1 MNRSRWLQAV
11 FLFVRFGRLDQ
22 KELFR
27 DSFEFMEYTWPMC
40 HHISVTIFF
49 ASFWSFITYLSFTIG
64 VLCKSKFGFFLF
76 CFWAGKD
83 YALPTCGW
91 QANKYFPRK
100 DDNVWSIFCIQ
111 KNELQNYTKEIFP
124 KREDKALEYRASQKQ
139 VTNRIGEFAW
149 FSRLAKPGFCCQNRR
164 MRGKIM
170 ENMQR

>member
-1 MNRSRWLQAV
+1 MQEQIR
-11 FLFVRFGRLDQ
+11 
-22 KELFR
+22 
-27 DSFEFMEYTWPMC
+27 
-40 HHISVTIFF
+40 I
-49 ASFWSFITYLSFTIG
+49 
-64 VLCKSKFGFFLF
+64 FLF

-149 FSRLAKPGFCCQNRR
+149 FSRLAKPGFFA
-164 MRGKIM
+164 KIAGC
-170 ENMQR
+170 EGR